1 MLVLDQFRIESKY
14 CGKDVAQV
22 RPKDTPI
29 YVHSANFFLFLALI
43 EK

>member
-1 MLVLDQFRIESKY
+1 MLVLGQFRIESKF

-22 RPKDTPI
+22 RPKETRI
-29 YVHSANFFLFLALI
+29 HVHSANLFLFLTLI